1 MSEYDLILAGGGL
14 ANGLIAYR
22 LAQRRPDLRV
32 LLLEG
37 AERLGG
43 NHTWSFH
50 DGDLSAA
57 EHGWLDPFVEHR
69 WTDYDVRFPRRRRT
83 VSTGYNS
90 ATSERFRDVL
100 GRVMGPSLR
109 LGTPVVELNET
120 SVTLADQ
127 TVLRARAVID
137 GRGQR
142 RSAHLDLGFQK
153 FLGQE
158 WEFERPHGIARPVVM
173 DATVPQSDGYR
184 FVYVLPFSPTRLL
197 VEDTYYA
204 DGEAL
209 ETERLRGALRAYA
222 QAAGWGE
229 GRLLREEHG
238 ILPIALGGDIDAL
251 VEEAR
256 GVPTVGLARALF
268 HPTTGYS
275 LPDAVH
281 VADLVA
287 GAPDLSSPA
296 LSRLLASHARNIWND
311 RAFFRTLNRLLFLA
325 GPSEERYRVL
335 EHFYRL
341 PDPLVARFY
350 AARLDFGDKIR
361 IFAGR
366 PPVSV
371 RSALR
376 VLSQRG
382 RSTAPTHQKES
393 A

>member
-1 MSEYDLILAGGGL
+1 MSAPYDLVLVGGGL
-14 ANGLIAYR
+14 SNGLIAYR
-22 LAQRRPDLRV
+22 LAERRPDLRI
-32 LLLEG
+32 LLVEG
-37 AERLGG
+37 GSLIGG

-50 DGDLSAA
+50 DGDLSPA
-57 EHGWLDPFVEHR
+57 EHEWTTPFVAHR
-69 WTDYDVRFPRRRRT
+69 WPDYDVRFPRRQRR
-83 VSTGYNS
+83 VATGYAS
-90 ATSERFRDVL
+90 VASERFRDVL
-100 GRVMGPSLR
+100 QERLR
-109 LGTPVVELNET
+109 DRILAGVPAVHVTPT

-127 TVLRARAVID
+127 RSFEARAVID

-142 RSAHLDLGFQK
+142 PSAHLELGFQK

-158 WEFERPHGIARPVVM
+158 WEFERPHGVARPVVM

-184 FVYVLPFSPTRLL
+184 FVYVLPFTPTRLL

-204 DGEAL
+204 DGRGL
-209 ETERLRGALRAYA
+209 EIEALRAHLASYA
-222 QAAGWGE
+222 RAAGWGE
-229 GRLLREEHG
+229 GRLVREENG
-238 ILPIALGGDIDAL
+238 ILPIALGGDIDKL
-251 VEEAR
+251 VAEAA

-287 GAPDLSSPA
+287 RAPDLSAPA
-296 LSRLLASHARNIWND
+296 LARLLDAHARNLWAD
-311 RAFFRTLNRLLFLA
+311 RGYFRMLNRLLFRA
-325 GPSEERYRVL
+325 GEPAERYRIL

-350 AARLDFGDKIR
+350 AARLDFRDKIR

-371 RSALR
+371 ASAIR
-376 VLSQRG
+376 VLASPGMRKD
-382 RSTAPTHQKES
+382 TV
-393 A
+393 

>member
-1 MSEYDLILAGGGL
+1 M
-14 ANGLIAYR
+14 
-22 LAQRRPDLRV
+22 
-32 LLLEG
+32 
-37 AERLGG
+37 
-43 NHTWSFH
+43 
-50 DGDLSAA
+50 
-57 EHGWLDPFVEHR
+57 
-69 WTDYDVRFPRRRRT
+69 
-83 VSTGYNS
+83 
-90 ATSERFRDVL
+90 
-100 GRVMGPSLR
+100 
-109 LGTPVVELNET
+109 
-120 SVTLADQ
+120 TLADQ
-127 TVLRARAVID
+127 TRIEARAVID

-158 WEFERPHGIARPVVM
+158 WEFERPHGVARPVVM

-184 FVYVLPFSPTRLL
+184 FVYVLPFSETRLL

-204 DGEAL
+204 DGQGL
-209 ETERLRGALRAYA
+209 ETETLRGHLAAYA
-222 QAAGWGE
+222 TAAGWGP
-229 GRLLREEHG
+229 GRLVREEHG
-238 ILPIALGGDIDAL
+238 ILPIALGGDIRKLTA
-251 VEEAR
+251 EAA

-287 GAPDLSSPA
+287 RAPDLSAPA
-296 LSRLLASHARNIWND
+296 LARLLDAHAENLWAD
-311 RAFFRTLNRLLFLA
+311 RSYFRTLNRLLFRA
-325 GPSEERYRVL
+325 GAPEERYRIL

-371 RSALR
+371 VSAIR
-376 VLSQRG
+376 VLAASRM
-382 RSTAPTHQKES
+382 R
-393 A
+393 